1 MRTNNMDDMR
11 SDNMGDMRINNISNM
26 RTNNISNMCTNN
38 MGDMRTNNM
47 ADTKAVASQ
56 SFTMSEGSV
65 VSLLMYCPSDLYHH
79 PSQEYSE
86 TQTPLHNF

>member
-11 SDNMGDMRINNISNM
+11 TNNMGDMRTNNISNM
-26 RTNNISNMCTNN
+26 RTNNISNMRANN
-38 MGDMRTNNM
+38 MDDMQ
-47 ADTKAVASQ
+47 AVASQ
-56 SFTMSEGSV
+56 NFTMSEGSI
-65 VSLLMYCPSDLYHH
+65 VSLLMYCPSDLCHH